1 MVHSARLFKDLLLP
15 WYSFIRFALK
25 GSVQEKPNGF
35 CGKFADNLNVL
46 KLSPSDYSYRAV
58 IYGSGP
64 SLSFYRQASCFGSE
78 KIPLRVSL
86 NSSIYAGLPT
96 DIAFFETPILKDFKI
111 LHCQMFGL
119 SRHLPAFQ
127 DRPVRFLFT
136 NFNKDADSD
145 YLSDCSLHESFVLPQ
160 FNIILPRFRSTYV
173 DFSLSLAFK
182 VAHALAKIGILPGC
196 IFMRSSL
203 IRALLVLSSLGFK
216 KFFLVGF
223 DGGSSYFYDDEL
235 KWPHLIHFKST
246 INSVYSKPTLSYV
259 KNNKL
264 VLKKSHSASYHS
276 TQDPSL
282 SEYTNDCLIDLLANW
297 LSVEVCRLH
306 V

>member
-1 MVHSARLFKDLLLP
+1 MVRSVRLFKDLLLP
-15 WYSFIRFALK
+15 WYSFIRFALH
-25 GSVQEKPNGF
+25 GSVHDKPNGF
-35 CGKFADNLNVL
+35 CGKISDNLNIL

-64 SLSFYRQASCFGSE
+64 SLSFYRQAAHFGSE
-78 KIPLRVSL
+78 EIPLRVAL

-96 DIAFFETPILKDFKI
+96 DIAFFETPILKDFKT
-111 LHCQMFGL
+111 LHSHMFGL
-119 SRHLPAFQ
+119 SWHLPGFQ

-136 NFNKDADSD
+136 NYNDDADSD
-145 YLSDCSLHESFVLPQ
+145 YLSDDSLYESFVLTQ
-160 FNIILPRFRSTYV
+160 FNIMLPRFRSTYV
-173 DFSLSLAFK
+173 DLSLSLAFK
-182 VAHALAKIGILPGC
+182 VVYALAKLGILPGC

-203 IRALLVLSSLGFK
+203 IRALLILSSLGFK

-235 KWPHLIHFKST
+235 KWPHLAYFKNA
-246 INSVYSKPTLSYV
+246 INSVYTKPFLSYI
-259 KNNKL
+259 KDNNL
-264 VLKKSHSASYHS
+264 VTKKSHSKDCHS
-276 TQDPSL
+276 TQDPSI
-282 SEYTNDCLIDLLANW
+282 SEYTNDCLVNLLSNW